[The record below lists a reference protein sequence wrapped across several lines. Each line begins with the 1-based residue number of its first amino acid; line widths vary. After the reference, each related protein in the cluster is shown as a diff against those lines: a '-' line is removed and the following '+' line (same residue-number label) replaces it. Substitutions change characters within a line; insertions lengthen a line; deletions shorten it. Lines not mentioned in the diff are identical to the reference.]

1 MQEGVILRRSELPNG
16 DVIVTL
22 LSEASKWRAVARK
35 GKLIGG
41 NLGKLSLFHD
51 VTVQHYTRPNGSDD
65 LALITQVQ
73 LNGALPRLSDPAIYP
88 YAHVL
93 AELTDK
99 LAVDV
104 HLDGGF
110 YEYFTGALRGLS
122 SQPDPER
129 VALIMGWRLLA
140 QAGLAPRTTR
150 CARCGE
156 RDLEGDDAPTFDAA
170 AGGGGF
176 RRRARAR
183 AGRGCRDRRGGTGR
197 IGEGGADVVALVAVL
212 ADELVELGRL
222 VAGRGELVLRP
233 LQGRHGLAGFLGR
246 RRLGQRIAEG
256 PDAAA
261 GNQLQRALP

>member
-1 MQEGVILRRSELPNG
+1 MGQRYAVQEGAILRRSELPNG

-51 VTVQHYTRPNGSDD
+51 VTVQHYTRSNGSDD

-129 VALIMGWRLLA
+129 VALAYTEDSEWRNRSEFFVGRAAIVDFLTRKWAKELDYKLIKEVWA
-140 QAGLAPRTTR
+140 FDQAHIA
-150 CARCGE
+150 ARFAYE
-156 RDLEGDDAPTFDAA
+156 WHD
-170 AGGGGF
+170 
-176 RRRARAR
+176 
-183 AGRGCRDRRGGTGR
+183 
-197 IGEGGADVVALVAVL
+197 
-212 ADELVELGRL
+212 
-222 VAGRGELVLRP
+222 
-233 LQGRHGLAGFLGR
+233 
-246 RRLGQRIAEG
+246 AEG
-256 PDAAA
+256 NWFRSY
-261 GNQLQRALP
+261 GNEQWEFAENGLMKRREASINDVSIQESERKFLS

>member
-35 GKLIGG
+35 GKLVGG

-51 VTVQHYTRPNGSDD
+51 VTVQHYTRPNGPDD

-104 HLDGGF
+104 QLDGGF
-110 YEYFTGALRGLS
+110 YEYFTGGLRGLS
-122 SQPDPER
+122 QHPDPEL
-129 VALIMGWRLLA
+129 VALIMCWRLLS

-156 RDLEGDDAPTFDAA
+156 RDLGDAPTFDAA
-170 AGGGGF
+170 AGGLSCERCGSGF
-176 RRRARAR
+176 RVLPDVRDELIELHRLSVGQALTLPFAERRAHWALLSRYLSFHVGDLRSLLCLPRA
-183 AGRGCRDRRGGTGR
+183 AS
-197 IGEGGADVVALVAVL
+197 A
-212 ADELVELGRL
+212 
-222 VAGRGELVLRP
+222 
-233 LQGRHGLAGFLGR
+233 
-246 RRLGQRIAEG
+246 
-256 PDAAA
+256 
-261 GNQLQRALP
+261 

>member
-1 MQEGVILRRSELPNG
+1 MQEGIILRRSELPNG
-16 DVIVTL
+16 DVVVTL

-104 HLDGGF
+104 QPGGGF

-129 VALIMGWRLLA
+129 VALIMCWRLLA

-156 RDLEGDDAPTFDAA
+156 RGLEDAPTFDAA
-170 AGGGGF
+170 AGGLSCAACGSGF
-176 RRRARAR
+176 RILPEVR
-183 AGRGCRDRRGGTGR
+183 
-197 IGEGGADVVALVAVL
+197 
-212 ADELVELGRL
+212 DELVALHRGS
-222 VAGRGELVLRP
+222 VAQALTLPFTERRAHWALLSRYLNFHVGELRSLLCLPR
-233 LQGRHGLAGFLGR
+233 
-246 RRLGQRIAEG
+246 
-256 PDAAA
+256 AASA
-261 GNQLQRALP
+261 